1 MNAVGQ
7 LLGIDD
13 IVLDL
18 DVADKRGVLEAIAG
32 RLSRY
37 HGLAYADV
45 LQSLEAREKLGSTGL
60 GHGVAIPHSRMP
72 QCGAEAGVFIRT
84 RVPVPFDAP
93 DRKPVSMFL
102 GLVVPKQAA
111 EHHLQ
116 LLAAAASIFSD
127 RTLRQNLATASDPA
141 AVRALLAAWPETDR
155 DPRR

>member
-1 MNAVGQ
+1 MNAIGQ
-7 LLGIDD
+7 LLSIDD

-18 DVADKRGVLEAIAG
+18 DVADKGGVLEAIAA
-32 RLSRY
+32 RISRY
-37 HGLAYADV
+37 HGLAYDDV
-45 LQSLEAREKLGSTGL
+45 LQDLAARERLGSTGL
-60 GHGVAIPHSRMP
+60 GHGVAIPHARMS

-116 LLAAAASIFSD
+116 LLAAAANIFGD
-127 RTLRQNLATASDPA
+127 RTLRQSLATASDPA
-141 AVRALLAAWPETDR
+141 AVRALLAAWPEADR